1 MWISD
6 ADQQI
11 LATWVEHCPALKLVS
26 GPSGEIFWANRAFRE
41 FSEYTLKELQ
51 GLGWK
56 RLSVDSESL
65 DADLQALQ
73 EMQSGYIQDYTVNKQ
88 YRTKSGSAKWGILT
102 VLRYPAAGPI
112 QCFLCTF
119 EPLKNGTA
127 TAFDLAMEKIGEMT
141 TAINGVKAEVKTL
154 TTMDEDATWVTA
166 TIKGIK
172 RHPKIAGGLLVMML
186 SIGGTNQV
194 VELLQRVGLVDLPV
208 KVQPV
213 GRESSGVTDD
223 ATALN
228 ISDQQRYQWTITT
241 PDGNVIQSPERN
253 TTGDLEWLA
262 KTKRQSWTTQN

>member
-1 MWISD
+1 MWISE
-6 ADQQI
+6 ADQEV
-11 LATWVEHCPALKLVS
+11 LAIWVEHCPALKLVS
-26 GPSGEIFWANRAFRE
+26 GPGGEIFWANRAFRE

-73 EMQSGYIQDYTVNKQ
+73 EIQSGYIQDYTVNKQ

-127 TAFDLAMEKIGEMT
+127 TAFELAVDRINAMT
-141 TAINGVKAEVKTL
+141 TAIEGVKAEVKTL
-154 TTMDEDATWVTA
+154 TTMDADATWVDA
-166 TIKGIK
+166 TIKLVK
-172 RHPKIAGGLLVMML
+172 RHPKFAGAFFAVAL
-186 SIGGTNQV
+186 SIFGLNNV
-194 VELLQRVGLVDLPV
+194 VELLQRVGLIQLPV
-208 KVQPV
+208 KIQPV
-213 GRESSGVTDD
+213 NVGEHETG

-228 ISDQQRYQWTITT
+228 ISDEKSERWIITT
-241 PDGNVIQSPERN
+241 SDGNVIETPVDTSKERG
-253 TTGDLEWLA
+253 TWRA
-262 KTKRQSWTTQN
+262 KISEQF

>member
-1 MWISD
+1 MWISQ
-6 ADQQI
+6 ADKQI
-11 LATWVEHCPALKLVS
+11 LETWVEHCPALKLVS
-26 GPSGEIFWANRAFRE
+26 GPGGEIFWANRAFRE

-56 RLSVDSESL
+56 RLSVDGDSF
-65 DADLQALQ
+65 DANLQALRD
-73 EMQSGYIQDYTVNKQ
+73 MQSGYIQDFTCNEQ
-88 YRTKSGSAKWGILT
+88 YRTKSGAAKWGILT

-141 TAINGVKAEVKTL
+141 TAINGVKTEVKSL
-154 TTMDEDATWVTA
+154 TAMDEDATLVNSM
-166 TIKGIK
+166 IRFVK
-172 RHPKIAGGLLVMML
+172 RHPKISATLIAMVFSVGGL
-186 SIGGTNQV
+186 NQV

-213 GRESSGVTDD
+213 GRESSSMADD

-228 ISDQQRYQWTITT
+228 ISDDKRYQWTITT

-262 KTKRQSWTTQN
+262 KTKRQIWQTQN